1 MTLATYLTQRAW
13 HKPATHTL
21 QTHVPIK
28 TWSGGENKA
37 VSFLFL
43 LQQTNKKKKIVC
55 VWFWTYSQQS
65 QSGFAG
71 RHENMSSKLSQ
82 AMYEIGREILSSKLC
97 EIFYNKI
104 KTLEKQ
110 VNNIYSKV
118 ELNISV
124 SSSMGTIKNI
134 VSLGLL
140 FYCYRIFWDLFH

>member
-1 MTLATYLTQRAW
+1 
-13 HKPATHTL
+13 
-21 QTHVPIK
+21 
-28 TWSGGENKA
+28 
-37 VSFLFL
+37 
-43 LQQTNKKKKIVC
+43 
-55 VWFWTYSQQS
+55 
-65 QSGFAG
+65 
-71 RHENMSSKLSQ
+71 MSSKLSQ

-110 VNNIYSKV
+110 GNNIYSKV

-140 FYCYRIFWDLFH
+140 FYYYRIF